1 MQLSNQRKL
10 RITFLVFGKNND
22 QLFLST
28 LQEISDACMELKDIQ
43 YEIILVDDGS
53 SNKEYQRKIQSFEG
67 VKVLNIG
74 KSLGIAGAVLGG
86 TRLANFEYVLPIPG
100 HDMFSATAIKN
111 VIDLTGKGRLII
123 GCRDNLS
130 DERPFLKK
138 LASRVLLMLYRAKV
152 IHYIGDVHG
161 LILFEK
167 NDILKYLNQSD
178 GHGHAIKIISN
189 VVKEDGLIVQTIA
202 PIKKGHKILRSKN
215 FYNNIPSPKNTLT
228 VIRVLFKV
236 KKVRSN

>member
-1 MQLSNQRKL
+1 MQLNTHYKL
-10 RITFLVFGKNND
+10 SITFLVFGKNND

-28 LQEISDACMELKDIQ
+28 IQEISDACKEIKDIQ

-53 SNKEYQRKIQSFEG
+53 RNKGYQGTIQSLEG

-74 KSLGIAGAVLGG
+74 KSLGIAGAVLSG
-86 TRLANFEYVLPIPG
+86 TRLATYDYVLPIPG
-100 HDMFSATAIKN
+100 HDMYSATGIKN
-111 VIDLTGKGRLII
+111 VVDLTGKGRLII

-138 LASRVLLMLYRAKV
+138 LASRVLLMLYRAKF

-167 NDILKYLNQSD
+167 NDILKYLNPND

-189 VVKEDGLIVQTIA
+189 VVKENGLIIQTIA
-202 PIKKGHKILRSKN
+202 PIKTGHKILRSKN
-215 FYNNIPSPKNTLT
+215 FLNNIPSPKNTLT
-228 VIRVLFKV
+228 VIRTLLKI
-236 KKVRSN
+236 KKVRST

>member
-10 RITFLVFGKNND
+10 SITFLVFGKNND

-74 KSLGIAGAVLGG
+74 KSLGIAGAVLSG

-130 DERPFLKK
+130 NERPFLKK
-138 LASRVLLMLYRAKV
+138 LASRVLLMLYRAKF

-167 NDILKYLNQSD
+167 NDILNYLNQSD

-202 PIKKGHKILRSKN
+202 PIKKGHKNLRSKN
-215 FYNNIPSPKNTLT
+215 FRNNIPSLKNTLT
-228 VIRVLFKV
+228 VIRALFKV
-236 KKVRSN
+236 KKVRST

>member
-1 MQLSNQRKL
+1 LSNQYKL
-10 RITFLVFGKNND
+10 SITFLVFGKNNG

-28 LQEISDACMELKDIQ
+28 LKEISDVCIEIKDIQ

-53 SNKEYQRKIQSFEG
+53 KSKEYQWNLQPFENVKI
-67 VKVLNIG
+67 LNID

-86 TRLANFEYVLPIPG
+86 TRLATYNYVLPIPG
-100 HDMFSATAIKN
+100 HDMYTATAIKN

-123 GCRDNLS
+123 GCRDNLKN
-130 DERPFLKK
+130 ERPFAKR
-138 LASRVLLMLYRAKV
+138 LASRVLLMLFRVKL

-167 NDILKYLNQSD
+167 NDILKCLNPND
-178 GHGHAIKIISN
+178 GHSHAIKIISN
-189 VVKEDGLIVQTIA
+189 VVKENGLIIQTIA

-215 FYNNIPSPKNTLT
+215 FHNNIPSPKNTLT
-228 VIRVLFKV
+228 VIRALLKI
-236 KKVRSN
+236 KKV

>member
-1 MQLSNQRKL
+1 MNNQYKLS
-10 RITFLVFGKNND
+10 ITFLVFGKNND

-28 LQEISDACMELKDIQ
+28 LQEISDACTEIKNIQ

-53 SNKEYQRKIQSFEG
+53 RNKGYQRTIQSFER

-86 TRLANFEYVLPIPG
+86 TRLANYDYVLPIPG

-138 LASRVLLMLYRAKV
+138 LASRVLLMLYRAKFV
-152 IHYIGDVHG
+152 HYIGDVHG

-167 NDILKYLNQSD
+167 NDILKYLNPKD

-189 VVKEDGLIVQTIA
+189 VVKENGLIIQTIA
-202 PIKKGHKILRSKN
+202 PIKKGHRILRSKN
-215 FYNNIPSPKNTLT
+215 FLNNIPSPKNTLA
-228 VIRVLFKV
+228 VIRALLKI
-236 KKVRSN
+236 KKVRST